1 MKRRDFLRLMG
12 LAGASV
18 FAPSSLNITSMYK
31 RANAAVNYAG
41 TTVAAPAVMPQ
52 VINIFL
58 YGGPSELA
66 GNLTNIQDIHD
77 NSQNSYTDAFGAGI
91 LQPQGSGGLITPSG
105 FWSGA
110 GGDDMQF
117 LLDQSYMSV
126 YRTIMKRLNGT
137 RSHRESILMS
147 QKGSLDVETS
157 AGIATRIAAT
167 MMQHRSAYEAGTSL
181 ADGTAIGSL
190 ANGVEDLFLPFV
202 SFEGESRLF
211 APDPD
216 VQIPLLMR
224 GTTLDQN
231 FDNPYTRNNDT
242 NATELDA
249 LVNKVMTAEYQS
261 RYSGVVNAFSLRQ
274 FLDAKMAAL
283 TPGVSVNTG
292 TDSSGDPLPLVTDA
306 ADAAAMGIAPGDPLV
321 YPDNNFTDRIR
332 AAVTLAIKNPASLF
346 ITVGGGLGGWDD
358 HNNAITDYRD
368 RMNNL
373 FATLKA
379 AMLHIK
385 YSATATTLDGT
396 NRNTVSN
403 IAINMYGE
411 FGRLVNLNGP
421 QGGWDHGNN
430 QNLYT
435 FGIDATDPASPRP
448 ANALG
453 KIVGTTTRVGKSG
466 VNNQVL
472 EPAPGSYEAEPM
484 SIAATVYSYFGV
496 QTPASPTANNPSI
509 LTADPTFNPAGVPAI
524 DETK

>member
-1 MKRRDFLRLMG
+1 MNRRDFLRLMG
-12 LAGASV
+12 IAGASV

-31 RANAAVNYAG
+31 RANAAINYAG
-41 TTVAAPAVMPQ
+41 TTVVAPAVMPQ

-77 NSQNSYTDAFGAGI
+77 NSQNSYTDAFGSGI
-91 LQPQGSGGLITPSG
+91 LLPQGSGGLITPDG

-117 LLDQSYMSV
+117 LLDQRYMSV
-126 YRTIMKRLNGT
+126 YRTIMKRLDGT

-147 QKGSLDVETS
+147 QKGSLDIETS
-157 AGIATRIAAT
+157 AGVATRLAAT
-167 MMQHRSAYEAGTSL
+167 LLQHRTSYEAGTLL
-181 ADGTAIGSL
+181 ADGTAIGSF

-216 VQIPLLMR
+216 VQLPLLLR

-242 NATELDA
+242 NATELNA
-249 LVNKVMTAEYQS
+249 LANKVMTSAYQS
-261 RYSGVVNAFSLRQ
+261 RYSGVVNAFSLRE
-274 FLDAKMAAL
+274 FLEAKMAGL
-283 TPGVSVNTG
+283 TPGVSVDLG
-292 TDSSGDPLPLVTDA
+292 TDSSGDPLPAVTDPI
-306 ADAAAMGIAPGDPLV
+306 DAAAIGIAAGDPLV
-321 YPDNNFTDRIR
+321 YPNNNFTNRVR

-346 ITVGGGLGGWDD
+346 ISVGDGLGSWDD
-358 HNNAITDYRD
+358 HNNAISDYRN

-385 YSATATTLDGT
+385 YSANATTLDGT
-396 NRNTVSN
+396 TRNSASN
-403 IAINMYGE
+403 IVINMYGE
-411 FGRLVNLNGP
+411 FGRLVNLNGA

-435 FGIDATDPASPRP
+435 FGIDDSDPASPRP

-453 KIVGTTTRVGKSG
+453 KVVGTTVRVGNSG
-466 VNNQVL
+466 VNNQMT
-472 EPAPGSYEAEPM
+472 EPAPASYEAEPM

-496 QTPASPTANNPSI
+496 QIPASPTANNPSI
-509 LTADPTFNPAGVPAI
+509 LTADPTINPAGVPAI
-524 DETK
+524 DETL